1 MKNQITERA
10 CVVRSTGRAPST
22 GKAGA
27 QRLTQMFGALSA
39 TNEALLRARMD
50 ETFQNVWDAA
60 ATGGPLGA
68 AAVFLARP

>member
-39 TNEALLRARMD
+39 TNEALLPG
-50 ETFQNVWDAA
+50 TH
-60 ATGGPLGA
+60 G
-68 AAVFLARP
+68 